1 MPRIFPWFTAQ
12 KLQNSAD
19 DYVVS
24 FSDAACCRN
33 PEARSLPRDILC
45 FREHRGLHILMI
57 IKGYK
62 KRNGIRRSFQLVKEL
77 PIHPRIWYNKRDGG
91 FIMEQWRK
99 DARSEIIIVDLEALV
114 PQDHLLR
121 KIEKVMDYEWLY
133 ERLDP
138 YYCHDNGRPG
148 TDPVVLIKMVL
159 IQHLFGIPSLR
170 QTYREIQVNLAY
182 RWFLGYGL
190 LDEIPHFATVS
201 YAFCKRFPEELS
213 AEIFEHILN
222 KALNNRMVD
231 PSIIF
236 IDGTHIKASANKK
249 KFQKEQVSKA
259 AKVYSGQLRRE
270 VNAERE
276 KLGKK
281 PIEDDEDKN
290 DPENPTGGGT
300 TEKTVSTTDPDSGMF
315 VKGEHERQFA
325 YEAHTA
331 CDSRGF
337 VLGVE
342 VTAGNVHDSVAW
354 DTLYDNVT
362 RKHKVQYVT
371 MDAGYKTP
379 WIAKKTIEDG
389 KIPVLPYTR
398 YTGNQNRY
406 KPWEYTYNP
415 IEDTYICPRGGVLRH
430 TTTDR
435 DGKRAYRSTPKE
447 CANCP
452 CKAKCG
458 ANEKGQKLFTTHIW
472 QEYLDLVEQIRK
484 NDYAKKIYAQRK
496 ETIERVFADAK
507 EKHAMRYTHHR
518 GLAAVT
524 RWVRLKYAAIN
535 LKKLANWS
543 WNNSFFLRIL
553 RIFAPKYKRT
563 PVFA

>member
-1 MPRIFPWFTAQ
+1 
-12 KLQNSAD
+12 
-19 DYVVS
+19 
-24 FSDAACCRN
+24 
-33 PEARSLPRDILC
+33 
-45 FREHRGLHILMI
+45 
-57 IKGYK
+57 
-62 KRNGIRRSFQLVKEL
+62 
-77 PIHPRIWYNKRDGG
+77 
-91 FIMEQWRK
+91 MEQWRK
-99 DARSEIIIVDLEALV
+99 DARSEAIIVDLEALV

-170 QTYREIQVNLAY
+170 QTYREIQVNIAY
-182 RWFLGYGL
+182 RWFLGYSL

-201 YAFCKRFPEELS
+201 YAFCKRFPDEL
-213 AEIFEHILN
+213 ATEIFEHILN

-231 PSIIF
+231 PSVIF

-249 KFQKEQVSKA
+249 KFQKEQVKKA

-281 PIEDDEDKN
+281 PIEDDDDEQE
-290 DPENPTGGGT
+290 PPQGGSSAQET
-300 TEKTVSTTDPDSGMF
+300 VEKTVSTTDPDCGMF

-331 CDSRGF
+331 CDSKGF
-337 VLGVE
+337 ALGVE

-354 DTLYDNVT
+354 DKLYDEVT
-362 RKHKVQYVT
+362 HKRDVQFVT

-379 WIAKKTIEDG
+379 WIAKKTLDDG
-389 KIPVLPYTR
+389 KVPVLPYTR
-398 YTGNQNRY
+398 YTGKQDRY
-406 KPWEYTYNP
+406 KPWEYTYDPVN
-415 IEDTYICPRGGVLRH
+415 DTYICPQGGILRH

-435 DGKRAYRSTPKE
+435 DGKRSYRSTPKA
-447 CANCP
+447 CVNCP

-458 ANEKGQKLFTTHIW
+458 ANEKGQKVFTTHIW

-484 NDYAKKIYAQRK
+484 TERAKDIYAQRK

-507 EKHAMRYTHHR
+507 EKHAMR
-518 GLAAVT
+518 
-524 RWVRLKYAAIN
+524 
-535 LKKLANWS
+535 
-543 WNNSFFLRIL
+543 
-553 RIFAPKYKRT
+553 
-563 PVFA
+563 